1 MPVIVPIPIQQRP
14 RECIV
19 VEGRKY
25 CEVEQ
30 LDRAEVGWTIL
41 AVLLWVAI
49 IGYTIIEDF
58 PGWIIGIVI
67 AGPFVAFAIWLIV
80 GA

>member
-30 LDRAEVGWTIL
+30 LYRAELGWALL

-49 IGYTIIEDF
+49 ISYTIMKDF
-58 PGWIIGIVI
+58 PGWVI
-67 AGPFVAFAIWLIV
+67 LLTASGPVVVFAIWLIV